1 MQEAK
6 TIQVNMSISGE
17 FLTAHSRLMVLSND
31 WRGALDLLTDGL
43 LCDDEGIDANA
54 LALSILK
61 GEKCLV
67 GDSNSEDGITLKD
80 QDQNCPELA
89 RYLQTVK
96 FQNAGL
102 FRFKSKVYR
111 PYARIEALDDND
123 YCAAREKTHHSKMT
137 QPDFV
142 IERAMYYAPTR
153 DHIVTLPA
161 TKQIDVRTMDLRDE
175 EEDFAQFLMI
185 WEPWADYPLWLKPTT
200 DAKTAIENFAKDRG
214 FRYSNTTGADT
225 YYLDMK
231 KKDIE
236 EYEEFLLDRESQLT
250 ESQEDER
257 NALLDR
263 RHRNYLSECKA
274 KIESRLG
281 PRGGSD
287 WLRVPVFN
295 DEEKIHVE
303 GALPD
308 FYVEVPKLP
317 FQHWAL
323 ENIPAVELGALQ
335 PWEPVTYSGMKQQND
350 SVYHNDWVVGAGID
364 PDVYG
369 REHILLDKS
378 AQHQRFKIASELA
391 KFEIVPLCK
400 STKGYFSGKVRWV
413 APGEELKKGEVG
425 VIPHAG
431 VEYDAALR
439 SAAKHKT
446 GIICKVGG
454 PLAHMVVVGRE
465 MDVPVAMWDKADLL
479 KSYHNVFVSLSNGTI
494 SFN

>member
-1 MQEAK
+1 MQAAK

-17 FLTAHSRLMVLSND
+17 FLTSHSRLMVLSND
-31 WRGALDLLTDGL
+31 WRGALEILTGGL
-43 LCDDEGIDANA
+43 LSDDESIDANA

-67 GDSNSEDGITLKD
+67 GNSNSEKGITLQD
-80 QDQNCPELA
+80 QDQSCPELA

-111 PYARIEALDDND
+111 PYARVDALDDND
-123 YCAAREKTHHSKMT
+123 FCAARDKTLHSKLT

-142 IERAMYYAPTR
+142 IARAMYYAPNSE
-153 DHIVTLPA
+153 HIVTLPA
-161 TKQIDVRTMDLRDE
+161 TKPIDVRTMDLRDE
-175 EEDFAQFLMI
+175 EDPSQFLMI
-185 WEPWADYPLWLKPTT
+185 WEPWTDYPLWLKPTT
-200 DAKTAIENFAKDRG
+200 DAKAAIENFTRDRG

-231 KKDIE
+231 KQNIQ
-236 EYEEFLLDRESQLT
+236 EYEEFLLDRNSSLT

-263 RHRNYLSECKA
+263 RHKNYLNESKA

-281 PRGGSD
+281 PRGGDD
-287 WLRVPVFN
+287 WLRVPVYN
-295 DEEKIHVE
+295 DEEKIRVE
-303 GALPD
+303 GAVPD
-308 FYVEVPKLP
+308 SYVEVPKLA

-335 PWEPVTYSGMKQQND
+335 PWEPVTFSGMKQQND

-364 PDVYG
+364 PDEYTRNHV
-369 REHILLDKS
+369 LLDKS
-378 AQHQRFKIASELA
+378 AQHLRFKIASEMA
-391 KFEIVPLCK
+391 KFEVVPLCK

-465 MDVPVAMWDKADLL
+465 MDVPVVMWEKADSL
-479 KSYHNVFVSLSNGTI
+479 KSYHTVFVGLNNGTI